1 MDKLLNDILNYMC
14 FLKNTLKLNIS
25 LDWNGFPKYYTEYV
39 SDYIQ
44 HDLAYCRRIKNH
56 AWSSCILCKKIA
68 IRKSPDHPFIGTC
81 YAGVSEIVYPLSCN
95 GKIINILSISG
106 YLPRSYA
113 FNEKLTR
120 RAKINKEEFEN
131 LRKELNP
138 HIPSIE
144 KLNPIIR
151 PLVWMLES
159 FFERESQKIHPG
171 DDEQQTV
178 FNQLF
183 VYLSENYHK
192 KISVKELS
200 DYVHYSSSYI
210 IKLFKEKKGIT
221 ITEYLVS
228 LRINKAKQLLEY
240 TSKSIREISSEL
252 GYKSPYYFSNQF
264 KQLTGKS
271 PRLYRKTPIEHKN
284 EPPLS

>member
-1 MDKLLNDILNYMC
+1 MDKLLNDILNYIT
-14 FLKNTLKLNIS
+14 FLKNTFKLNIS
-25 LDWNGFPKYYTEYV
+25 LDWNGFPKCYTEYV
-39 SDYIQ
+39 SSYIY

-56 AWSSCILCKKIA
+56 AWNSCIRCKNLA
-68 IRKSPDHPFIGTC
+68 IGTSPNHPFVGTC

-95 GKIINILSISG
+95 GKVINILSISG
-106 YLPRSYA
+106 YLPHSYA
-113 FNEKLTR
+113 FNEKLAR
-120 RAKINKEEFEN
+120 LAKINHEEFEN

-144 KLNPIIR
+144 KLNPIIC
-151 PLVWMLES
+151 PLVWMLEF
-159 FFERESQKIHPG
+159 FFERESQMIHPEDG
-171 DDEQQTV
+171 AQQTTL
-178 FNQLF
+178 NRLI
-183 VYLSENYHK
+183 VYISENYYK

-228 LRINKAKQLLEY
+228 LRIDKAKELLEY
-240 TSKSIREISSEL
+240 TSKSIQEISREL

-264 KQLTGKS
+264 KKLTGKS
-271 PRLYRKTPIEHKN
+271 PRSYRKTPDEHKN
-284 EPPLS
+284 EPPLF